1 MDLRTTRTIRS
12 AIEIR
17 APLETV
23 WRVLTDF
30 AAYPE
35 WNPHLRQVRGEPS
48 EGRHLTVHSRPP
60 GGRTVVF
67 RPLIKKWSPPNEL
80 RWRATL
86 ISPRLFRAEHG
97 FRIEAL
103 PGDRVRFVQD
113 ETFRGLLIPLYSALR
128 LRATRRGFEQMN
140 QALRERAENM
150 AAEDMAA

>member
-1 MDLRTTRTIRS
+1 VDLRTTRTIRS

-30 AAYPE
+30 ASYPE
-35 WNPHLRQVRGEPS
+35 WNPHLRQVRGKPR
-48 EGRHLTVHSRPP
+48 EGRRLTIHSRPP

-67 RPLIKKWSPPNEL
+67 RPVVKKWAPPNEL

-97 FRIEAL
+97 FKIEAL
-103 PGDRVRFVQD
+103 PGDRVRLVQD

-140 QALRERAENM
+140 HALRERAEKE
-150 AAEDMAA
+150 AARPRAA

>member
-1 MDLRTTRTIRS
+1 LDLRTTRTIRS

-30 AAYPE
+30 GKYPE
-35 WNPHLRQVRGEPS
+35 WNPHLRLVRGEPS
-48 EGRHLTVHSRPP
+48 EGRRLTVHSRPP

-67 RPLIKKWSPPNEL
+67 RPVVQRWRPPNEL

-97 FRIEAL
+97 FVLEEVST
-103 PGDRVRFVQD
+103 DRVRLVQD
-113 ETFRGLLIPLYSALR
+113 ETFRGLLIPLYSAVR

-140 QALRERAENM
+140 QALRERAES
-150 AAEDMAA
+150 AAAPPD